1 MARLDGKVCLILG
14 GAGAVG
20 EGIVRSFLEEG
31 AFVIVPS
38 RSAERLQGLR
48 KLLGAAANE
57 RLVTVPAN
65 TGTVAGAEALRDQI
79 LQRMK
84 RLDAVVASLG
94 GFREGG
100 PLVETPL
107 EEFGKVLND
116 NLVSHFVAARTFI
129 PALRPGATYT
139 FIAGLAG
146 ELPQPRTGPVAVAMA
161 GQQALQRV
169 LAEELRD
176 SGVRI
181 NELLVKSVQS
191 RARGEPGP
199 ETLTAEEVGAFAALL
214 ASAGGAHWHGVQIRL
229 LDRTAFEMAM
239 RLGGRR

>member
-1 MARLDGKVCLILG
+1 MGRLDGKVSLILG
-14 GAGAVG
+14 GTGNVG
-20 EGIVRSFLEEG
+20 EGIVRSFLDEG

-38 RSAERLQGLR
+38 RSPERLQGLR
-48 KLLGAAANE
+48 EVLGSAANE

-94 GFREGG
+94 GFRESA
-100 PLVETPL
+100 PLLETTL
-107 EEFGKVLND
+107 EDFGKVLSD
-116 NLVSHFVAARTFI
+116 NLLLHFIAARTFL
-129 PALRPGATYT
+129 PVLQPGSTYT

-146 ELPQPRTGPVAVAMA
+146 EIPQPRTGPVAVAMA
-161 GQQALQRV
+161 GQQILQRI

-181 NELLVKSVQS
+181 NELLVKSVLS

-199 ETLTAEEVGAFAALL
+199 ETLTAEEVGAFAARL
-214 ASAGGAHWHGVQIRL
+214 ASPEGAHWHGVQIRL
-229 LDRTAFEMAM
+229 LDRTTYEMAM
-239 RLGGRR
+239 R

>member
-1 MARLDGKVCLILG
+1 MGRLDGKVSLILG
-14 GAGAVG
+14 GAGYVG

-38 RSAERLQGLR
+38 RSPERLQELR
-48 KLLGAAANE
+48 KVLGTAATE

-65 TGTVAGAEALRDQI
+65 TGTVAGAEGLRDQI

-94 GFREGG
+94 GFREGA
-100 PLVETPL
+100 PLVETTL

-116 NLVSHFVAARTFI
+116 NLLSHFIAARTFI
-129 PALRPGATYT
+129 PVLKPGATYT
-139 FIAGLAG
+139 FVAGLAG
-146 ELPQPRTGPVAVAMA
+146 EIPQARTGPVAVAMA
-161 GQQALQRV
+161 GQQILQRV
-169 LAEELRD
+169 LAEEMRD

-181 NELLVKSVQS
+181 NELLVKSVLS

-199 ETLTAEEVGAFAALL
+199 ETLTAEEVGAFAAKL
-214 ASAGGAHWHGVQIRL
+214 ASPEGAHWHGVQIRL
-229 LDRTAFEMAM
+229 LDRTSYEMAM
-239 RLGGRR
+239 H